1 MDTGTN
7 YRALIMT
14 ALGVFS
20 LLATLAS
27 SSPRNG
33 QNTQSATDVSLSML
47 ADRNTVKAG
56 QNVTYTATMTNLGP
70 ADATFVDVAFA
81 IPDGLQI
88 LSIGCDQ
95 GISPDG
101 PFCEY
106 SSLPVGA
113 AVVSTLVATPR
124 SGATVQSRLLKVSA
138 SALFEN
144 ADAFDPNPNNNTASV
159 KTKLIG
165 RLPQP

>member
-1 MDTGTN
+1 MHIGTN
-7 YRALIMT
+7 YRALIVT
-14 ALGVFS
+14 ALAVFS
-20 LLATLAS
+20 LLATMAS
-27 SSPRNG
+27 SSPKNG

-47 ADRNTVKAG
+47 ADRSTVRAG
-56 QNVTYTATMTNLGP
+56 QNVHYTATITNLGP

-88 LSIGCDQ
+88 LSIRCDQ

-106 SSLPVGA
+106 SSLPVGE
-113 AVVSTLVATPR
+113 AVASTLVATPR
-124 SGATVQSRLLKVSA
+124 LGAPVQTRLLTASA

-144 ADAFDPNPNNNTASV
+144 ADAFDPNPNNNTASL
-159 KTKLIG
+159 KTRLIG

>member
-1 MDTGTN
+1 MDIDTN
-7 YRALIMT
+7 YQALIMT
-14 ALGVFS
+14 ALGIFS

-47 ADRNTVKAG
+47 ADRSTVKAG
-56 QNVTYTATMTNLGP
+56 QNVSYTATITNLGP
-70 ADATFVDVAFA
+70 ANATFADVGFA

-88 LSIGCDQ
+88 LSIHCDQ

-124 SGATVQSRLLKVSA
+124 SGVTMQSRLLKVSA

-144 ADAFDPNPNNNTASV
+144 ADAFDPNPNNNTASL
-159 KTKLIG
+159 KTRLIG